1 MVKKGNIEQKGVDLR
16 SLIDPSIICNVN
28 NNNVNNI
35 QKIMSESETIK
46 VVNQT
51 RDDANLIDQI
61 TYRSQQVKY
70 VSTSQ

>member
-1 MVKKGNIEQKGVDLR
+1 
-16 SLIDPSIICNVN
+16 
-28 NNNVNNI
+28 
-35 QKIMSESETIK
+35 MSESETIK